1 MPYKA
6 IILDVDGTLVAHGE
20 PSARPAVA
28 EMVRRVQALGVK
40 VVIATGRTYY
50 AMNTSILGGI
60 KPDYAVCANGAQVLD
75 DAGRLLASGDF
86 TPEEMYALV
95 DYFEDFDY
103 PLAFAFSDS
112 YYVYVEFEKM
122 REFYKAVTGH
132 SEFVLD
138 GEDQERHLQDMPF
151 GAFGILPPEA
161 VEGFQARY
169 GHLGLQFVPYHPG
182 YYDINRAGVNK
193 AVGVKKLMELTGW
206 KAEELLSMGDNE
218 NDIPLMQLV
227 GRSYCMANGTEA
239 AKAAA
244 SAIAP
249 PVTEAGVAAAGAA
262 VRCRNAPNGGAKAGA
277 DPAKRPRP
285 LGRAGKLHRHRRV
298 GRIHQGPGAGGP
310 GRPFGKSACGG
321 GVLQR
326 GSGLPPL
333 RKDAAPGERHRRRAP
348 AQHQPRQRRL
358 RHGKAGRRLG
368 RGAGALAFVSAL
380 I

>member
-161 VEGFQARY
+161 VEGFQARD
-169 GHLGLQFVPYHPG
+169 L
-182 YYDINRAGVNK
+182 
-193 AVGVKKLMELTGW
+193 
-206 KAEELLSMGDNE
+206 AE
-218 NDIPLMQLV
+218 I
-227 GRSYCMANGTEA
+227 EA
-239 AKAAA
+239 
-244 SAIAP
+244 
-249 PVTEAGVAAAGAA
+249 PVRPSGAA
-262 VRCRNAPNGGAKAGA
+262 VRALPSRLLRHQPRRRQQGGGGEKADGA
-277 DPAKRPRP
+277 HRLESRRAFEH
-285 LGRAGKLHRHRRV
+285 GRQRERH
-298 GRIHQGPGAGGP
+298 PPDAAGGP
-310 GRPFGKSACGG
+310 LLLHG
-321 GVLQR
+321 Q
-326 GSGLPPL
+326 
-333 RKDAAPGERHRRRAP
+333 RHRGG
-348 AQHQPRQRRL
+348 QSCRQRR
-358 RHGKAGRRLG
+358 RRQ
-368 RGAGALAFVSAL
+368 
-380 I
+380 

>member
-75 DAGRLLASGDF
+75 DAGHLLASGDF

-161 VEGFQARY
+161 VEGFGARY

-249 PVTEAGVAAAGAA
+249 AVTEEGVAAA
-262 VRCRNAPNGGAKAGA
+262 
-277 DPAKRPRP
+277 
-285 LGRAGKLHRHRRV
+285 
-298 GRIHQGPGAGGP
+298 
-310 GRPFGKSACGG
+310 
-321 GVLQR
+321 LQKEFFPHE
-326 GSGLPPL
+326 L
-333 RKDAAPGERHRRRAP
+333 
-348 AQHQPRQRRL
+348 
-358 RHGKAGRRLG
+358 
-368 RGAGALAFVSAL
+368 
-380 I
+380 

>member
-60 KPDYAVCANGAQVLD
+60 KPDYAICANGAQMLD
-75 DAGRLLASGDF
+75 SAGRPLASEDF

-122 REFYKAVTGH
+122 CEFYKAVTGH
-132 SEFVLD
+132 SEYVLD

-151 GAFGILPPEA
+151 GAFGILPPGA
-161 VEGFQARY
+161 VDGFQARY

-182 YYDINRAGVNK
+182 YYDINRAGTDK

-218 NDIPLMQLV
+218 NDIPLMKLV
-227 GRSYCMANGTEA
+227 GRSYCMANGSES

-249 PVTEAGVAAAGAA
+249 PVTEEGVAAA
-262 VRCRNAPNGGAKAGA
+262 
-277 DPAKRPRP
+277 
-285 LGRAGKLHRHRRV
+285 
-298 GRIHQGPGAGGP
+298 
-310 GRPFGKSACGG
+310 
-321 GVLQR
+321 LQKEFFPHE
-326 GSGLPPL
+326 L
-333 RKDAAPGERHRRRAP
+333 
-348 AQHQPRQRRL
+348 
-358 RHGKAGRRLG
+358 
-368 RGAGALAFVSAL
+368 
-380 I
+380 

>member
-75 DAGRLLASGDF
+75 GAGRLLASGDF

-193 AVGVKKLMELTGW
+193 AVGGE
-206 KAEELLSMGDNE
+206 KADGAHRLESRRTFEH
-218 NDIPLMQLV
+218 
-227 GRSYCMANGTEA
+227 GRQRERH
-239 AKAAA
+239 
-244 SAIAP
+244 P
-249 PVTEAGVAAAGAA
+249 PDA
-262 VRCRNAPNGGAKAGA
+262 
-277 DPAKRPRP
+277 
-285 LGRAGKLHRHRRV
+285 
-298 GRIHQGPGAGGP
+298 AGGP
-310 GRPFGKSACGG
+310 LLLHG
-321 GVLQR
+321 Q
-326 GSGLPPL
+326 
-333 RKDAAPGERHRRRAP
+333 RHRGG
-348 AQHQPRQRRL
+348 QSCRQRHRA
-358 RHGKAGRRLG
+358 AGH
-368 RGAGALAFVSAL
+368 
-380 I
+380 

>member
-28 EMVRRVQALGVK
+28 GMVRRVQALGVK

-75 DAGRLLASGDF
+75 GEGRLLASGDF

-103 PLAFAFSDS
+103 PLAFCFSDS

-122 REFYKAVTGH
+122 CGFYEAVTGH
-132 SEFVLD
+132 RKFVLD
-138 GEDQERHLQDMPF
+138 GEDQERHLRDMPF

-161 VEGFQARY
+161 VEGFRARY

-218 NDIPLMQLV
+218 NDIPLMRLV
-227 GRSYCMANGTEA
+227 GRSWCMANGSDA

-249 PVTEAGVAAAGAA
+249 PVTEEGVAAA
-262 VRCRNAPNGGAKAGA
+262 
-277 DPAKRPRP
+277 
-285 LGRAGKLHRHRRV
+285 
-298 GRIHQGPGAGGP
+298 
-310 GRPFGKSACGG
+310 
-321 GVLQR
+321 
-326 GSGLPPL
+326 L
-333 RKDAAPGERHRRRAP
+333 RQEFFPHE
-348 AQHQPRQRRL
+348 
-358 RHGKAGRRLG
+358 
-368 RGAGALAFVSAL
+368 F
-380 I
+380 